1 MLLTAAGAT
10 GHPVTIAGCSGRG
23 TRTADA
29 AGHEQIIGD
38 QAVCVSEKAA
48 QQLPLRRKHTGR
60 IMEDYAFLC
69 IYASRRNA
77 LNSAMSDVSHGMS
90 RGRRSPGQ
98 VPDAMQAARMSFGWR
113 SRLLRALSVH
123 PGAAGIQ
130 QDRPAVPGGRLPG
143 PVARPAAG
151 GGGTRMT
158 VVPLPHTRGARWP
171 CPASGSP
178 MSALA
183 ASKIRLRRRGPVRT
197 GPGRPNNTG

>member
-77 LNSAMSDVSHGMS
+77 LISADEDVCPKAWRCMNMRPDGGCS
-90 RGRRSPGQ
+90 RVATRT
-98 VPDAMQAARMSFGWR
+98 
-113 SRLLRALSVH
+113 
-123 PGAAGIQ
+123 
-130 QDRPAVPGGRLPG
+130 AV
-143 PVARPAAG
+143 RPAARG
-151 GGGTRMT
+151 GLDNRAD
-158 VVPLPHTRGARWP
+158 L
-171 CPASGSP
+171 
-178 MSALA
+178 
-183 ASKIRLRRRGPVRT
+183 
-197 GPGRPNNTG
+197 